1 MRSIRLS
8 ENNSSRDRPK
18 DPGKDES
25 RVRSVRSFLGLI
37 LCVLGLLSAAGG
49 ILEVVVGGA
58 ASASNVSAGAIGA
71 VLSIVGYFMGTRRLT
86 VATVKLSIV
95 AIFFGLAASQGI
107 ILGFEDYDRGLPEEE
122 PASQE

>member
-49 ILEVVVGGA
+49 ILEVFVGGA

-71 VLSIVGYFMGTRRLT
+71 MLSIVGYFMGTRRLA
-86 VATVKLSIV
+86 VATVILSIV
-95 AIFFGLAASQGI
+95 AIFFGLAASQGVI
-107 ILGFEDYDRGLPEEE
+107 SGFED
-122 PASQE
+122 